1 MLDQK
6 EEQTCHR
13 PKAKL
18 PYGIQREELQDI
30 LNKYTQE
37 QKKYS
42 REITRK
48 RKRKKIYCLNRAV
61 MSIPRSYTMA
71 EQGLSS

>member
-6 EEQTCHR
+6 KKKKEQTCKR

-18 PYGIQREELQDI
+18 PYGIQPEELQDI
-30 LNKYTQE
+30 LNKYTEE
-37 QKKYS
+37 QKTYS

-48 RKRKKIYCLNRAV
+48 RKRNKYIA
-61 MSIPRSYTMA
+61 SP
-71 EQGLSS
+71 EP

>member
-13 PKAKL
+13 PKNKL
-18 PYGIQREELQDI
+18 SYGIQPEELQDI

-37 QKKYS
+37 QKTYS

-48 RKRKKIYCLNRAV
+48 RK
-61 MSIPRSYTMA
+61 
-71 EQGLSS
+71 